1 LTAASLPVERSTLF
15 SDITSCGVITQVT
28 GSHHSGSGRAAHGPV
43 ECTER
48 EILHGHKRTLMSE
61 VWFVTEN
68 TSLSLQGERL
78 HPELSQQEHLPGPD
92 STANTANTANPKT
105 ERDQSGGTDE
115 MEQRMVKTFTSSHQ
129 ELQINSPEPLPLS
142 KHLSHRF
149 SCAAVEQHPRSNPGV
164 PEPSDCPAGL
174 GRRKKKLRRV
184 EQSSLE
190 SLPRPCTG
198 PSSDFTPPVLQL
210 LLWEKSLH
218 REHSLTQR
226 TVQES

>member
-1 LTAASLPVERSTLF
+1 MSSMPTTLTGMNFISKQLNKKGKVIKKTKSSHLLKHSTEVDPAAFTTF
-15 SDITSCGVITQVT
+15 
-28 GSHHSGSGRAAHGPV
+28 GRQKS
-43 ECTER
+43 R
-48 EILHGHKRTLMSE
+48 R
-61 VWFVTEN
+61 N
-68 TSLSLQGERL
+68 
-78 HPELSQQEHLPGPD
+78 LSQQHEINFFGCEE
-92 STANTANTANPKT
+92 A

-190 SLPRPCTG
+190 SLVSVCSQYQLACYANKCPAWG
-198 PSSDFTPPVLQL
+198 LVLQL
-210 LLWEKSLH
+210 
-218 REHSLTQR
+218 R
-226 TVQES
+226 